1 MTAEKR
7 GSEATERAWVLPVA
21 KGQAISAKRWFCKAK
36 RFVLAVW
43 FRDGT
48 EGERNRKSIATLGK
62 RQGSMQ
68 GWMSKVTLNWQILKT
83 MLMANER
90 LEKWSIMR
98 ILRVYCNLHMS
109 GENDEVQRSS

>member
-1 MTAEKR
+1 
-7 GSEATERAWVLPVA
+7 
-21 KGQAISAKRWFCKAK
+21 
-36 RFVLAVW
+36 
-43 FRDGT
+43 
-48 EGERNRKSIATLGK
+48 
-62 RQGSMQ
+62 MQ